1 MQDIN
6 RKPWLADALDNQP
19 AGWPDGCN
27 KRAFD
32 QLDGGLA
39 DRNADPCLH
48 PLAVLAAAVELPVR
62 KLAQG
67 DSFTAGVDN
76 HLQRRFG
83 GRDVIDL
90 VADVARL
97 EVDLLPYLSPG
108 DGSSAAPHSVERQA
122 NGSGQSC
129 GGRIQPLE
137 LCLKS
142 FGIYT
147 DAVVSSHA
155 HRSGRR
161 DQDST
166 KPSVRIRSSRR

>member
-1 MQDIN
+1 MQDVN

-19 AGWPDGCN
+19 AGWADRSN

-62 KLAQG
+62 KLTQG
-67 DSFTAGVDN
+67 DAFTAGADN
-76 HLQRRFG
+76 RSPPRFG
-83 GRDVIDL
+83 GRYVIDL
-90 VADVARL
+90 VAVVARL
-97 EVDLLPYLSPG
+97 EVDRLPYLSPG

-129 GGRIQPLE
+129 GGRIQPLK
-137 LCLKS
+137 LCL
-142 FGIYT
+142 
-147 DAVVSSHA
+147 
-155 HRSGRR
+155 
-161 DQDST
+161 
-166 KPSVRIRSSRR
+166 